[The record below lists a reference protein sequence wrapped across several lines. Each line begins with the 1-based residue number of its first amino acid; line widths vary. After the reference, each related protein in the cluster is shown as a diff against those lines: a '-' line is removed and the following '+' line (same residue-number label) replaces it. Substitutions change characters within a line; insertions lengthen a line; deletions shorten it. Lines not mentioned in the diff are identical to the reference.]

1 MDEFFVKRPSILVFL
16 MFMQVALRLYISG
29 KNDTR
34 MMLCSH
40 PKIHKFQKNM
50 NFKQKSTELYLCH
63 VKYMLRLFYYCLKC
77 WFHNHIASQ
86 PENTARGQ
94 LMFEALS
101 SSCRFFLEYL
111 SSLRLSGTALTRFS
125 FLVSEELFP
134 VHFGLFAPPPPHV
147 YMVVMGV
154 NTANVL

>member
-1 MDEFFVKRPSILVFL
+1 
-16 MFMQVALRLYISG
+16 
-29 KNDTR
+29 
-34 MMLCSH
+34 
-40 PKIHKFQKNM
+40 M

>member
-1 MDEFFVKRPSILVFL
+1 MSFLSNVPPILVFL

-63 VKYMLRLFYYCLKC
+63 VKYMLMLRLFYYCCLKC

-101 SSCRFFLEYL
+101 SSCRFL
-111 SSLRLSGTALTRFS
+111 SI
-125 FLVSEELFP
+125 FP
-134 VHFGLFAPPPPHV
+134 L
-147 YMVVMGV
+147 
-154 NTANVL
+154 